1 PPAFPTRRSS
11 DLPQDFYLYS
21 IDEAMCDVTSSYHLF
36 ASSPYELAKI
46 IQQDIFDQTSVR
58 STVGIGENIL
68 LAKVAMDIEAKHTK
82 EGIAEWRYQDVP
94 KKLWHIDNLTDFW
107 GINTQTAKKLN
118 KRGIMTIGDLA
129 HYPHSYL
136 KRDFG
141 VIGVDL
147 HLHAN
152 GIDESIISNKHHTR
166 QKGLGKSQILLR
178 DYQLYELKA
187 VLIEQVEDVFY
198 RTRMNN
204 QYPTTVRVS
213 VGYADSGGIRK
224 QFTEKNGYKS
234 TTQIVD
240 FELVSVLKRFK
251 AMLLQKNESVEAMQ
265 SYLMQS
271 IKAELE
277 EIPALKLRRQNMK
290 QHNIFNQ

>member
-1 PPAFPTRRSS
+1 
-11 DLPQDFYLYS
+11 
-21 IDEAMCDVTSSYHLF
+21 MF
-36 ASSPYELAKI
+36 ALSPYELAKK
-46 IQQDIFDQTSVR
+46 IQKDIYEQTSVR
-58 STVGIGENIL
+58 STVGIGENML
-68 LAKVAMDIEAKHTK
+68 LAKVAMDIEANYTQ
-82 EGIAEWRYQDVP
+82 EGIAEWCYDDVP
-94 KKLWHIDNLTDFW
+94 NKLWHIDNLTDFW
-107 GINTQTAKKLN
+107 GINTRTAKKLN

-129 HYPHSYL
+129 HYPHIYL
-136 KRDFG
+136 KHDFG
-141 VIGVDL
+141 AIGMDL

-152 GIDESIISNKHHTR
+152 GIDESIISHKYNTD

-178 DYQLYELKA
+178 DYRLYELKA

-204 QYPTTVRVS
+204 QYPTTICIS
-213 VGYADSGGIRK
+213 VGYAEYGGIRK

-277 EIPALKLRRQNMK
+277 EIHALNMRRQNMK